1 MIIKFYFHILIQIIF
16 QTIDAFYTV
25 LTARFWR
32 NCLASFRWP
41 AILFTSLVLSAS
53 FKTLFQ
59 KSVTCS
65 KAKNIKCPDIWGKL
79 LLKHI
84 VCLLNK
90 DTLFPLHQCTS
101 ISLDID
107 ENMSAYLLVWAC
119 TISSGL
125 MYNFSNTKPIP
136 SRCTCSCLAFIMLT
150 HYSL

>member
-1 MIIKFYFHILIQIIF
+1 MIIKFYYHILIQIIF
-16 QTIDAFYTV
+16 QTIDTFYTV

-107 ENMSAYLLVWAC
+107 ENNYVCLSLSVSL
-119 TISSGL
+119 
-125 MYNFSNTKPIP
+125 YNFIRSYVQFLKHQAHP
-136 SRCTCSCLAFIMLT
+136 LKM
-150 HYSL
+150 YM

>member
-1 MIIKFYFHILIQIIF
+1 MIIKFYYHILIQIIF
-16 QTIDAFYTV
+16 QTIIAFYTV

-65 KAKNIKCPDIWGKL
+65 KAKNIKYPDIWGKL

-90 DTLFPLHQCTS
+90 DTLFPLHQHIHFSRYWWEYVCL
-101 ISLDID
+101 SL
-107 ENMSAYLLVWAC
+107 SVSL
-119 TISSGL
+119 
-125 MYNFSNTKPIP
+125 YNFIRSYVQFLKHQAHP
-136 SRCTCSCLAFIMLT
+136 LKM
-150 HYSL
+150 YM